1 MSMAGYEVSVAAFGM
16 GWLWLACGIRFCY
29 RWLLWEMAG
38 IRQGFVRE
46 VDVVCVHT
54 EETI

>member
-29 RWLLWEMAG
+29 RWRFWEMAG